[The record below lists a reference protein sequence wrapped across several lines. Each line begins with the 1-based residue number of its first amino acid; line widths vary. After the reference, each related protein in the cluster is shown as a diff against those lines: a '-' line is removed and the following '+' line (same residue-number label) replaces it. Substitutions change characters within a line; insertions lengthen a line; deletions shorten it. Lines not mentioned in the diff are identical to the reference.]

1 MSELTIHVTHEW
13 RPGHAD
19 PLAQLN
25 ERISKIM
32 SDLETITGAL
42 TAAQGDLDQIKA
54 FLSTQNEQLATLTA
68 RLTQLDQTTPPQV
81 DLSSALALATH
92 IKDEADQIVAGFT
105 PAVAASADP
114 TSSSV
119 TDASSGTASSPSSS
133 SDTSGSPAA
142 DETGAAASGD
152 VVADPTVGTSDT
164 SGVPTDQSSD
174 TSTAPADGSTGATDV
189 SVDAGTDVGNASDA
203 TVSSGGSVP
212 DTDTANNE

>member
-1 MSELTIHVTHEW
+1 MSELTLHVTHEW

-32 SDLETITGAL
+32 SDLETITAAL
-42 TAAQGDLDQIKA
+42 TTAQGDLDQIKA

-81 DLSSALALATH
+81 DLSSAINLANQ
-92 IKDEADQIVAGFT
+92 IRDEADQIVSSFQ
-105 PAVAASADP
+105 PAAASADP
-114 TSSSV
+114 TSGSA

-133 SDTSGSPAA
+133 SDTSGSLAA

-152 VVADPTVGTSDT
+152 VVADT
-164 SGVPTDQSSD
+164 
-174 TSTAPADGSTGATDV
+174 
-189 SVDAGTDVGNASDA
+189 SVDSGADVGNASDA